1 MTYEKFSDID
11 IRLEEMIVLEQYGFS
26 DMKELDEAVSKKPN
40 TKSSPKK
47 LSSTKKPLDKKDVKD
62 KLLMAKEKSKGIFAE
77 VKKLVSSLY
86 HMKDED
92 FVNGAFVP
100 TLTRIIARGT
110 IVAGI
115 FAVGGI
121 VPGAIAFC
129 TNAVIKKNVDI
140 KTRKRL
146 LDYYNDK
153 MEYINTKI
161 EQASS
166 PEKKYDLVKMRT
178 SIKNSQ
184 LKLTAHIKKEEMAK
198 EDI

>member
-1 MTYEKFSDID
+1 MTDEKFSDID
-11 IRLEEMIVLEQYGFS
+11 IRLEELIVLEQYGIL
-26 DMKELDEAVSKKPN
+26 DIRELDEAVSNKKVN
-40 TKSSPKK
+40 TKGTPKK
-47 LSSTKKPLDKKDVKD
+47 AIDKKDVKD
-62 KLLMAKEKSKGIFAE
+62 KLLKVKEKSKGIFAE

-100 TLTRIIARGT
+100 TLTRVIARGT
-110 IVAGI
+110 IVAGV

-146 LDYYNDK
+146 LDYYSDK
-153 MEYINTKI
+153 MEYINAKI

-166 PEKKYDLVKMRT
+166 PEKKYDLVKIRT

-184 LKLTAHIKKEEMAK
+184 QKLTAHIKKEELAK